1 MDKDRI
7 EGKKE
12 QVKGFVKDK
21 AGKITNDPE
30 LEAEGKVQRAAGKVQ
45 EGIGKVKD
53 KARDIVDEVTE

>member
-21 AGKITNDPE
+21 VGQATNDAE
-30 LEAEGKVQRAAGKVQ
+30 LEAEGKAQRIAGKVQ
-45 EGIGKVKD
+45 EGVGKVKD
-53 KARDIVDEVTE
+53 KARDVIDEVTE

>member
-21 AGKITNDPE
+21 AGQITNDPD
-30 LEAEGKVQRAAGKVQ
+30 LEAEGKAQRAGGKIQ
-45 EGIGKVKD
+45 EGLGKVKD
-53 KARDIVDEVTE
+53 KARDIVEDATE